1 MNIRG
6 NFLNY
11 LAMLK
16 MMSTLT
22 HASRRNFVK
31 DCVPTYSSH
40 FLSMIVRTL
49 RRLSVKPTELKLV
62 WRNIRSRSNAL
73 VKLAHPRVSL
83 FRNVG
88 CGFRTM
94 FITDR
99 LQHQGHHML
108 HLVCLHRRDRQ
119 RFRVDSSILWLLP
132 IMTVY
137 AANVDSQ
144 VTVLS
149 TVARISHRM
158 HHVL

>member
-94 FITDR
+94 FITDL
-99 LQHQGHHML
+99 LQHQGHLML
-108 HLVCLHRRDRQ
+108 HLVGLHHQDNYIVK
-119 RFRVDSSILWLLP
+119 VDSSIPWPLP
-132 IMTVY
+132 KMMVY
-137 AANVDSQ
+137 AVS
-144 VTVLS
+144 
-149 TVARISHRM
+149 
-158 HHVL
+158 